1 MSGKQH
7 GEERKGEEEGRE
19 DEMRREEE
27 RRGLTL
33 HVSSLSDRCGRM
45 KENALRGPAQ
55 ESGVCV

>member
-1 MSGKQH
+1 MERRGK
-7 GEERKGEEEGRE
+7 ERKRGE
-19 DEMRREEE
+19 EMRREEKRRGEE